1 MGYTT
6 TFKGDL
12 AFSTELSAK
21 QLAHLKT
28 FFGEDCRDHPEWGEP
43 DLYYIDLELND
54 DFSGLR
60 WSGAEKSYG
69 LEKQVSLI
77 VREMRKQWPGF
88 ALTGA
93 LSAQG
98 ESAEDRWTLSIDDK
112 GMGKKTK
119 VPIVGQRVT
128 CPSCE
133 HEFILEGK

>member
-6 TFKGDL
+6 TFKG
-12 AFSTELSAK
+12 ELKFTKELTAS

-28 FFGEDCRDHPEWGEP
+28 FFGEDCRDHPEWDEP
-43 DLYYIDLELND
+43 DLYYIDLELTE
-54 DFSGLR
+54 DFSGIR

-69 LEKQVSLI
+69 LEKQVSMV
-77 VREMRKQWPGF
+77 VREMRKKWPDF
-88 ALTGA
+88 ALAGT

-98 ESAEDRWTLSIDDK
+98 EDAEDRWTLYINDV
-112 GMGKKTK
+112 GMANKAK

-133 HEFILEGK
+133 HEFILEDK